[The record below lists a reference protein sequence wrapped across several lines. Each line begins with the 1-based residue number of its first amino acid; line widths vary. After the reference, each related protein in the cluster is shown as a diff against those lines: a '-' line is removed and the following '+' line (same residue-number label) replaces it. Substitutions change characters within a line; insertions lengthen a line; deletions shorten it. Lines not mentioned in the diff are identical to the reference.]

1 MKERERER
9 DTKKDRL
16 TPVVRWSAVEQA
28 VGGHA
33 DDGLKGKWKQ
43 VHICCN
49 AHCKYRSSF
58 MLNSDNSLKINLNS
72 VFRD

>member
-33 DDGLKGKWKQ
+33 ADGLKGEWKQ

-49 AHCKYRSSF
+49 AHYKYRS
-58 MLNSDNSLKINLNS
+58 
-72 VFRD
+72 